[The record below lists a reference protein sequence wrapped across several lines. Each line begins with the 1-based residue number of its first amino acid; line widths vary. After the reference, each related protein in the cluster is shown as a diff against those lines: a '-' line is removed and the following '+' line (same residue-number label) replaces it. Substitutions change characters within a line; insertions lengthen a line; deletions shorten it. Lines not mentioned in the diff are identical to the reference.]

1 MSEKTENTG
10 KRRDSARSDSA
21 TRGASQ
27 SSQEQPQAQQA
38 QSQSTPLFLAPRRRR
53 AGRRVVRAAGAA
65 GAQHIAVHVA
75 EPEHEEPHAEEN
87 RDVIEEIEMP
97 AARPRRRRTRRM
109 SLSDIRLPERGSSAP
124 SPHSDSDSASSSDSA
139 PDPDAPSSSRSSR
152 KSTASRTSSTKPAA
166 RRAAK
171 PSAAS
176 AQSRR
181 SKTDDSA
188 SAADFAARTA
198 DAERCARTA
207 AIAAE
212 LFSDK
217 GVSEPRPK
225 AAASEAA
232 ARPSRH
238 PMASLLFQA
247 PDLSAQN
254 AEQPEEDEQPADAEE
269 QSGPRSRRRRRSR
282 SHAHRTA
289 ADRRDERAE
298 EDADSASE
306 TDGTS
311 DRAER
316 AGSSSRSRRRR
327 SRMNASE
334 RAAAAE
340 VKFIEDDIAR
350 DAVRA
355 EAMSSDENSDE
366 ANGQQ
371 GGSRRIET
379 RDGLRLRR
387 RVRRHSSSASSSE
400 SVRSPRTGRSAVSER
415 TAIAARPAA
424 GTRRQREKAYIA
436 KIKDVSGSTRLEA
449 KRRRRRE
456 TRRDRTRQSFLLEQE
471 DMARREHVDRQM
483 IVRERGR
490 HTQISVIED
499 NILVEHYVSDI
510 DEVSTVGNIYVGRV
524 QNVLPGMEAAFV
536 NIGEARNGVLYSGE
550 VNWDAARLEGKPQRI
565 ELAYHSGDP
574 IMVQVTKDP
583 IGHKGARLTA
593 QITLAGRYIV
603 LVPSGAMTGVSRKLP
618 ERERTRLRQIVSRLT
633 PKNMGVI
640 IRTAADGAS
649 EEALEKDFDTLLTRW
664 KNVQDRYNEFK
675 DTHRPHILHRE
686 PDVAIRVVRD
696 IFNDDFRRL
705 VVEGDS
711 VYRRIRDYLEEMS
724 PDQLDKLERWDP
736 EEHHG
741 ADVFDEWKIDSQLR
755 KGMERKVYLPSGG
768 SLVIDRTEAMT
779 TIDVNTGRFVGKGK
793 SLEEIVTR
801 VNLEAAEEIVRQ
813 LRLRDIGGMIM
824 IDFVDM
830 VMAENRDLVLRRL
843 IECLSRDRTKHQVAE
858 VTSLGLVQMTRKRVG
873 QGLVEAFSQECPMCH
888 GRGFII
894 HDDPTI
900 EINAA
905 DPYEAKGGDPFEKSS
920 DARREVHRSDREEYD
935 AEAPKGSSADV
946 RRKLAQ
952 IAAAATREDETS
964 GHAGSPA
971 SSASAAQE

>member
-1 MSEKTENTG
+1 
-10 KRRDSARSDSA
+10 
-21 TRGASQ
+21 
-27 SSQEQPQAQQA
+27 
-38 QSQSTPLFLAPRRRR
+38 
-53 AGRRVVRAAGAA
+53 
-65 GAQHIAVHVA
+65 
-75 EPEHEEPHAEEN
+75 
-87 RDVIEEIEMP
+87 
-97 AARPRRRRTRRM
+97 M
-109 SLSDIRLPERGSSAP
+109 SLSDIRLPERP
-124 SPHSDSDSASSSDSA
+124 
-139 PDPDAPSSSRSSR
+139 
-152 KSTASRTSSTKPAA
+152 STKKETTGKAQEKA
-166 RRAAK
+166 QGRTRAKAE
-171 PSAAS
+171 
-176 AQSRR
+176 
-181 SKTDDSA
+181 D
-188 SAADFAARTA
+188 A
-198 DAERCARTA
+198 DARRTA

-212 LFSDK
+212 LFSDA
-217 GVSEPRPK
+217 GVSEP
-225 AAASEAA
+225 AA
-232 ARPSRH
+232 PSAGGRQTADGAGSSSSSRATRVGAH
-238 PMASLLFQA
+238 RRSMASLLFQA
-247 PDLSAQN
+247 PDLASRSDAGPAVDTAADEMPGYGTGTAAQAEDGEESAR
-254 AEQPEEDEQPADAEE
+254 P
-269 QSGPRSRRRRRSR
+269 RRRRRSR
-282 SHAHRTA
+282 SHAHRSDHRVS
-289 ADRRDERAE
+289 ADDVREDSAVQGSDDAGAVEGE
-298 EDADSASE
+298 EDLSDASDDRQDEGAGTRSASH
-306 TDGTS
+306 
-311 DRAER
+311 
-316 AGSSSRSRRRR
+316 RRRR
-327 SRMNASE
+327 TRMNASE

-350 DAVRA
+350 DAVRTEALAEDEEAADAENDAADDVEA
-355 EAMSSDENSDE
+355 EA
-366 ANGQQ
+366 GRTR
-371 GGSRRIET
+371 SRV
-379 RDGLRLRR
+379 RR
-387 RVRRHSSSASSSE
+387 RVSARRDGETDEGHEGLRVRRRARRTRQGEEADDDRQSSRSS
-400 SVRSPRTGRSAVSER
+400 RRTAVSER
-415 TAIAARPAA
+415 TATAARPAS
-424 GTRRQREKAYIA
+424 GTRRQRERAYIS

-471 DMARREHVDRQM
+471 AMARREHVDRQM

-499 NILVEHYVSDI
+499 DILVEHYVSDI

-536 NIGEARNGVLYSGE
+536 NIGEARNGVLYAGE

-565 ELAYHSGDP
+565 EQAYHSSDP

-618 ERERTRLRQIVSRLT
+618 ERERTRLRRIVAKLT

-649 EEALEKDFDTLLTRW
+649 QEAIEKDFETLLTRW
-664 KNVQDRYNEFK
+664 KNVQDRYAEFK

-724 PDQLDKLERWDP
+724 PDQLDKLEKWDP

-888 GRGFII
+888 GRGFIL

-905 DPYEAKGGDPFEKSS
+905 DPYEAKGGDPFENSH
-920 DARREVHRSDREEYD
+920 DARREVHRREEHD
-935 AEAPKGSSADV
+935 AAAPKGSSAEV

-952 IAAAATREDETS
+952 IAAAASRED
-964 GHAGSPA
+964 
-971 SSASAAQE
+971 AAQNPSHPSSDGGADVSAGAAVGQA

>member
-1 MSEKTENTG
+1 MLAVSEKTENNENSPA
-10 KRRDSARSDSA
+10 SA
-21 TRGASQ
+21 
-27 SSQEQPQAQQA
+27 QAE
-38 QSQSTPLFLAPRRRR
+38 PLFLQPRRRR
-53 AGRRVVRAAGAA
+53 TGRRVVRAAGAA
-65 GAQHIAVHVA
+65 GARHISVQVDQTPAEAQTPAPSHDDQVHA
-75 EPEHEEPHAEEN
+75 RQTHRGGTNTAATLHTGEETD
-87 RDVIEEIEMP
+87 RLEMP
-97 AARPRRRRTRRM
+97 AAHPRRRRAHRM
-109 SLSDIRLPERGSSAP
+109 SLDDIKLPEASAT
-124 SPHSDSDSASSSDSA
+124 
-139 PDPDAPSSSRSSR
+139 R
-152 KSTASRTSSTKPAA
+152 ASRHTS
-166 RRAAK
+166 
-171 PSAAS
+171 SAAS
-176 AQSRR
+176 GDGDAVR
-181 SKTDDSA
+181 
-188 SAADFAARTA
+188 A
-198 DAERCARTA
+198 DAHTDSDARAQQTKTRKTKTQQTEAQQEQQDRSRRTA

-212 LFSDK
+212 LFSDA
-217 GVSEPRPK
+217 GVAEPRTAP
-225 AAASEAA
+225 AAASS
-232 ARPSRH
+232 ARSTRSGSSRRPVVSQH
-238 PMASLLFQA
+238 RPMASLLFQA
-247 PDLSAQN
+247 PDLGVSSDQD
-254 AEQPEEDEQPADAEE
+254 QSSDDEDLQGQTDATPQDSQEA
-269 QSGPRSRRRRRSR
+269 GTRLRRRRRSR
-282 SHAHRTA
+282 SHAHRSERHTA
-289 ADRRDERAE
+289 DRAE
-298 EDADSASE
+298 EDAVVRSA
-306 TDGTS
+306 GAS
-311 DRAER
+311 DEDR
-316 AGSSSRSRRRR
+316 AGSTEAVENDDARTTVRRRR
-327 SRMNASE
+327 RTRLNASE

-355 EAMSSDENSDE
+355 EALAEDEE
-366 ANGQQ
+366 AGVS
-371 GGSRRIET
+371 GVARSEEEPET
-379 RDGLRLRR
+379 HDGLRVRR
-387 RVRRHSSSASSSE
+387 RARREHTRE
-400 SVRSPRTGRSAVSER
+400 DHRSAVSER
-415 TAIAARPAA
+415 TATAARPAA
-424 GTRRQREKAYIA
+424 GSRRQREKAYIS

-471 DMARREHVDRQM
+471 AMARREHVDRQM
-483 IVRERGR
+483 VVRERGR

-550 VNWDAARLEGKPQRI
+550 VNWDAARLEGKPRRI

-618 ERERTRLRQIVSRLT
+618 ERERTRLRQIVAKLT

-649 EEALEKDFDTLLTRW
+649 QEAIEKDFETLLTRW
-664 KNVQDRYNEFK
+664 KNVQDRYEEFK

-711 VYRRIRDYLEEMS
+711 VYRRISDYLEEMS
-724 PDQLDKLERWDP
+724 PDQLDKLEKWDP

-873 QGLVEAFSQECPMCH
+873 QGLVEAFSQECPTCH
-888 GRGFII
+888 GRGFIL

-905 DPYEAKGGDPFEKSS
+905 DPYEAKGGDPFEKSR
-920 DARREVHRSDREEYD
+920 DARREVHRRETHET
-935 AEAPKGSSADV
+935 AAPKGSSAEV

-952 IAAAATREDETS
+952 IAAAATREDE
-964 GHAGSPA
+964 
-971 SSASAAQE
+971 AQEQQHTQDRA

>member
-1 MSEKTENTG
+1 MCGLSGEMLAVSEKTENHEN
-10 KRRDSARSDSA
+10 SRS
-21 TRGASQ
+21 ASQ
-27 SSQEQPQAQQA
+27 
-38 QSQSTPLFLAPRRRR
+38 PLFLQPRRRR

-65 GAQHIAVHVA
+65 GSQQIAVHVDGKVGSNDGRKQGESA
-75 EPEHEEPHAEEN
+75 SLSHTSADHSLMNNDTRKTAASNVPDRPAAKTEP
-87 RDVIEEIEMP
+87 IEMP
-97 AARPRRRRTRRM
+97 AARSRRRAPRRRM
-109 SLSDIRLPERGSSAP
+109 SLDDIRLPEGPTAP
-124 SPHSDSDSASSSDSA
+124 SRNQS
-139 PDPDAPSSSRSSR
+139 
-152 KSTASRTSSTKPAA
+152 
-166 RRAAK
+166 RAASPK
-171 PSAAS
+171 TARAGSMTGTAISANKSVAANKKAS
-176 AQSRR
+176 QADNR
-181 SKTDDSA
+181 S
-188 SAADFAARTA
+188 
-198 DAERCARTA
+198 ARTA
-207 AIAAE
+207 ALAAE
-212 LFSDK
+212 LFSDT
-217 GVSEPRPK
+217 GVSEPQTGPKGIPASSPAPRRPI
-225 AAASEAA
+225 S
-232 ARPSRH
+232 
-238 PMASLLFQA
+238 SLLFQA
-247 PDLSAQN
+247 PNLASGEEN
-254 AEQPEEDEQPADAEE
+254 TTEQEGTVAP
-269 QSGPRSRRRRRSR
+269 SRRHRRSR
-282 SHAHRTA
+282 SHAHRSE
-289 ADRRDERAE
+289 RRALDQQQGG
-298 EDADSASE
+298 E
-306 TDGTS
+306 TP
-311 DRAER
+311 APK
-316 AGSSSRSRRRR
+316 RRTRL
-327 SRMNASE
+327 NASE

-350 DAVRA
+350 DAVRK
-355 EAMSSDENSDE
+355 EALSGDENSGE
-366 ANGQQ
+366 ASAQQ
-371 GGSRRIET
+371 EQAG
-379 RDGLRLRR
+379 DGLRIRR
-387 RVRRHSSSASSSE
+387 RRRLHSGSYPE
-400 SVRSPRTGRSAVSER
+400 RRSPVSER
-415 TAIAARPAA
+415 TATAAHPAA
-424 GTRRQREKAYIA
+424 GTRRQREKAYIS

-471 DMARREHVDRQM
+471 AMARQEHVDRQM

-490 HTQISVIED
+490 HTQISVLED

-550 VNWDAARLEGKPQRI
+550 VNWDATRLEGKPQRI

-593 QITLAGRYIV
+593 QITLAGRYLV

-618 ERERTRLRQIVSRLT
+618 ERERVRLRQIVSRLT
-633 PKNMGVI
+633 PKDMGVI

-649 EEALEKDFDTLLTRW
+649 EEALKKDFATLLTRW
-664 KNVQDRYNEFK
+664 KNVKDRYNEFK

-724 PDQLDKLERWDP
+724 PDQLGKLEKWDP
-736 EEHHG
+736 AEHHG
-741 ADVFDEWKIDSQLR
+741 VDVFDPWQIDSQLR

-873 QGLVEAFSQECPMCH
+873 QGLVEAFSEECPMCH

-894 HDDPTI
+894 HDEPTI
-900 EINAA
+900 RINAA

-920 DARREVHRSDREEYD
+920 EARREVHRHEEYD
-935 AEAPKGSSADV
+935 ASAPKGSSAEV

-952 IAAAATREDETS
+952 IAAAATREEEAEKTS
-964 GHAGSPA
+964 K
-971 SSASAAQE
+971 

>member
-1 MSEKTENTG
+1 
-10 KRRDSARSDSA
+10 
-21 TRGASQ
+21 
-27 SSQEQPQAQQA
+27 
-38 QSQSTPLFLAPRRRR
+38 
-53 AGRRVVRAAGAA
+53 
-65 GAQHIAVHVA
+65 
-75 EPEHEEPHAEEN
+75 
-87 RDVIEEIEMP
+87 
-97 AARPRRRRTRRM
+97 M
-109 SLSDIRLPERGSSAP
+109 SLSDIRLPERRPAGEEPTGKAQEKA
-124 SPHSDSDSASSSDSA
+124 HEQARVRTE
-139 PDPDAPSSSRSSR
+139 DADAR
-152 KSTASRTSSTKPAA
+152 RTS
-166 RRAAK
+166 
-171 PSAAS
+171 
-176 AQSRR
+176 
-181 SKTDDSA
+181 
-188 SAADFAARTA
+188 
-198 DAERCARTA
+198 

-212 LFSDK
+212 LFSDA
-217 GVSEPRPK
+217 GVSEPVAPSAGDRQT
-225 AAASEAA
+225 AAASGTA
-232 ARPSRH
+232 SRVSRTGAQRR

-247 PDLSAQN
+247 PDLGSR
-254 AEQPEEDEQPADAEE
+254 PEEETGDTAGDDVTDHGAGAAAQAGDEEE
-269 QSGPRSRRRRRSR
+269 STRPRRRRRSR
-282 SHAHRTA
+282 SHAHRS
-289 ADRRDERAE
+289 DRRGPADEAR
-298 EDADSASE
+298 D
-306 TDGTS
+306 
-311 DRAER
+311 DRAPQESEDTEAAEDLADASDDR
-316 AGSSSRSRRRR
+316 QEESGARPTSRRRR
-327 SRMNASE
+327 RTRMNASE

-355 EAMSSDENSDE
+355 EALSEDEDADDTDAQDAGAVEEEGAGEGRTRSRVRRRAAARRDDE
-366 ANGQQ
+366 TDEGH
-371 GGSRRIET
+371 E
-379 RDGLRLRR
+379 GLRLRR
-387 RVRRHSSSASSSE
+387 RTRRTRQGEESDEDRPSRSS
-400 SVRSPRTGRSAVSER
+400 RRTAVSER
-415 TAIAARPAA
+415 TATAARPAS
-424 GTRRQREKAYIA
+424 GTRRQRERAYIS

-471 DMARREHVDRQM
+471 AMARREHVDRQM

-499 NILVEHYVSDI
+499 DILVEHYVSDI

-536 NIGEARNGVLYSGE
+536 NIGEARNGVLYAGE

-565 ELAYHSGDP
+565 EQAYHSGDP

-603 LVPSGAMTGVSRKLP
+603 LVPSGAMAGVSRKLP
-618 ERERTRLRQIVSRLT
+618 ERERTRLRRIVAKLT

-649 EEALEKDFDTLLTRW
+649 QEAIEKDFETLLTRW
-664 KNVQDRYNEFK
+664 KNVQDRYAEFK

-711 VYRRIRDYLEEMS
+711 VYRRISDYLEEMS
-724 PDQLDKLERWDP
+724 PDQLDKLEKWDP

-888 GRGFII
+888 GRGFLI

-905 DPYEAKGGDPFEKSS
+905 DPYEAKGGDPFENSH
-920 DARREVHRSDREEYD
+920 DARREVRRREEHET
-935 AEAPKGSSADV
+935 AAPQGSSAEV

-952 IAAAATREDETS
+952 IAAAATREDES
-964 GHAGSPA
+964 EQSRRAAGSADASDDPA
-971 SSASAAQE
+971 SAQASAVASTTAVPGTTDPQE

>member
-1 MSEKTENTG
+1 
-10 KRRDSARSDSA
+10 
-21 TRGASQ
+21 
-27 SSQEQPQAQQA
+27 
-38 QSQSTPLFLAPRRRR
+38 
-53 AGRRVVRAAGAA
+53 
-65 GAQHIAVHVA
+65 
-75 EPEHEEPHAEEN
+75 
-87 RDVIEEIEMP
+87 
-97 AARPRRRRTRRM
+97 M
-109 SLSDIRLPERGSSAP
+109 SLSDIRLPERQ
-124 SPHSDSDSASSSDSA
+124 
-139 PDPDAPSSSRSSR
+139 
-152 KSTASRTSSTKPAA
+152 STKQETTGKAQEKAQGQA
-166 RRAAK
+166 RAK
-171 PSAAS
+171 AE
-176 AQSRR
+176 
-181 SKTDDSA
+181 D
-188 SAADFAARTA
+188 ADTR
-198 DAERCARTA
+198 RTA

-212 LFSDK
+212 LFSDA
-217 GVSEPRPK
+217 GVSEPAAPSAGERQ
-225 AAASEAA
+225 ATAASDSTSHV
-232 ARPSRH
+232 SRTGTRRR

-247 PDLSAQN
+247 PDLGSRQEEA
-254 AEQPEEDEQPADAEE
+254 ADTAADEVLDHESGAVEQAGDEGESSRP
-269 QSGPRSRRRRRSR
+269 RRRRRSR
-282 SHAHRTA
+282 SHAHR
-289 ADRRDERAE
+289 ADRRGPADDIREDSAVRGSDDAGAADEE
-298 EDADSASE
+298 EDLPDASAGRQDEE
-306 TDGTS
+306 TGA
-311 DRAER
+311 RPA
-316 AGSSSRSRRRR
+316 SRRRR
-327 SRMNASE
+327 RTRMNASE

-355 EAMSSDENSDE
+355 EALSEDEDAEGIDAQDDAGAVDE
-366 ANGQQ
+366 EEAGE
-371 GGSRRIET
+371 GRT
-379 RDGLRLRR
+379 RS
-387 RVRRHSSSASSSE
+387 RVRRRTAARRDDETDEGHEGLRVRRRTRRTRQGDESDEDRPSRSS
-400 SVRSPRTGRSAVSER
+400 RRTAVSER
-415 TAIAARPAA
+415 TATAARPAS
-424 GTRRQREKAYIA
+424 GTRRQRERAYIS

-471 DMARREHVDRQM
+471 AMARREHVDRQM

-499 NILVEHYVSDI
+499 DILVEHYVSDI

-536 NIGEARNGVLYSGE
+536 NIGEARNGVLYAGE

-565 ELAYHSGDP
+565 EQAYHSGDP

-618 ERERTRLRQIVSRLT
+618 ERERTRLRRIVAKLT

-649 EEALEKDFDTLLTRW
+649 QEAIEKDFETLLTRW
-664 KNVQDRYNEFK
+664 KNVQDRYAEFK

-724 PDQLDKLERWDP
+724 PDQLDKLEKWDP

-888 GRGFII
+888 GRGFLI

-905 DPYEAKGGDPFEKSS
+905 DPYEAKGGDPFENSH
-920 DARREVHRSDREEYD
+920 DARREVHRREEHET
-935 AEAPKGSSADV
+935 AAPQGSSAEV

-952 IAAAATREDETS
+952 IAAAATREDESEQSRRATGNPGAS
-964 GHAGSPA
+964 DDPA
-971 SSASAAQE
+971 DDSASARVSAAVSSEATPGTVDPQE